1 MPIQFMGK
9 EYASID
15 EMPPQV
21 RQRYE
26 RMRDEVAKRYPDANA
41 DEALMELLMDEQA
54 TTSEGA
60 GERDSKKR
68 AWGGQQ
74 SKGSAPVPAAFV
86 STTDMGAATATYQVK
101 RNSLQGPLIMLAISA
116 AILIAASVF
125 GANSLRALDFKD
137 LASASDNAIVPGIFS
152 VVLFGVGG
160 LMFLL
165 SVRSVWLLWFGIQSV
180 VVYRNGFTYRSIG
193 RRRTYRWTEIA
204 AVVSDEKVQVGER
217 TTWTGRA
224 YTIQK
229 KGGEKVTLDNIQIED
244 VVALVKSI
252 KRNAYALLLPSLT
265 EQYNSNQPVTFGSVT
280 IHRVNGIRIGGKQLA
295 WDNILDVKVK
305 QGSLLVTMKDSS
317 LFGGYHKA
325 RASTIPNIEILCE
338 IIGVDTASIELAYG

>member
-9 EYASID
+9 EYASVD

-26 RMRDEVAKRYPDANA
+26 QMRDEVAKRYPDANA

-74 SKGSAPVPAAFV
+74 SKGSAPVPVAFE
-86 STTDMGAATATYQVK
+86 STTDMGAATAVYQVK
-101 RNSLQGPLIMLAISA
+101 RNSLQGPLIMLVTSA
-116 AILIAASVF
+116 AILVAASVY
-125 GANSLRALDFKD
+125 GANSIRTLDLKD
-137 LASASDNAIVPGIFS
+137 LASASDSAIFNGVSS
-152 VVLFGVGG
+152 VILFGVGG
-160 LMFLL
+160 LLFLI
-165 SVRSVWLLWFGIQSV
+165 SVRSVGSLWFGIQSV
-180 VVYRNGFTYRSIG
+180 IVYRDGFAYRSGG
-193 RRRTYRWTEIA
+193 RMRTYRWTEIA
-204 AVVSDEKVQVGER
+204 AVVSNETVQVGER
-217 TTWTGRA
+217 TVWTNRF
-224 YTIQK
+224 YTVQK
-229 KGGEKVTLDNIQIED
+229 NNGEKVTLDNLQIGD

-252 KRNAYALLLPSLT
+252 KQNAYSLLLPSLT
-265 EQYNSNQPVTFGSVT
+265 EQYNSNQPVTFGPVT
-280 IHRVNGIRIGGKQLA
+280 IHHVNGIRMGGKQLA
-295 WDNILDVKVK
+295 WDSILDVKVK

-317 LFGGYHKA
+317 LFGSYHKT
-325 RASTIPNIEILCE
+325 RASTIPNIEMLCE